1 MIYKLGNTK
10 DIDNI
15 PNLNDGEKEAITKF
29 AKIFTEMY
37 GADRDIDHDMGGYIL
52 YGTKGT
58 TDDELKEKFDY
69 SEYLVEYIE
78 EFEGNIYAA
87 AYILS
92 ADFAVVIITHAD
104 DFPGEIYDDAE
115 RQTYTITI
123 EETLSKQVRVNA
135 VTPQEAI
142 RKVKTEYEN
151 SEIILTADDFKEVN
165 FREADK

>member
-1 MIYKLGNTK
+1 MIYKIGNIK
-10 DIDNI
+10 DVDNV
-15 PNLNDGEKEAITKF
+15 PETEKHAKPAITKF
-29 AKIFTEMY
+29 AKILSDMY
-37 GADRDIDHDMGGYIL
+37 GADRDIDRDLGGYIL
-52 YGTKGT
+52 YATKDT
-58 TDDELKEKFDY
+58 TDDEIKEKFDY

-87 AYILS
+87 VYILS

-151 SEIILTADDFKEVN
+151 SEIILTADDFTAVN
-165 FREADK
+165 FKEADK

>member
-1 MIYKLGNTK
+1 MIYKIGNIK
-10 DIDNI
+10 DVDNI
-15 PNLNDGEKEAITKF
+15 PDISANEKVAIEKF
-29 AKIFTEMY
+29 ANVLTDMY
-37 GADRDIDHDMGGYIL
+37 GADRDVDRDLGGYIL
-52 YGTKGT
+52 YATKDT
-58 TDDELKEKFDY
+58 TDDEIKEKFDY

-87 AYILS
+87 VYILS

-151 SEIILTADDFKEVN
+151 SEIILTADDFTAVN
-165 FREADK
+165 FKEADK